1 MSQICQ
7 SMLSILPNNKKTDRN
22 LQNTYELLPK
32 WRYFAK
38 SGHSVYKSR
47 YGSFFIV
54 ISLRASTTRFSLLL
68 IGHSFF
74 EVGGMLNKIWSIKK
88 YSRPKKFIFVKLSE
102 NNILKSLHL
111 VSESTSALTFLQRR
125 SRKGLNLALLIAG
138 NMSGPPPCK
147 ESQPLCLLSHG
158 LRHLCRNPFCLLLPH
173 RFSPKKR

>member
-1 MSQICQ
+1 
-7 SMLSILPNNKKTDRN
+7 MLSILPNYKKTDRN

-74 EVGGMLNKIWSIKK
+74 EVGGMLNKI
-88 YSRPKKFIFVKLSE
+88 
-102 NNILKSLHL
+102 
-111 VSESTSALTFLQRR
+111 
-125 SRKGLNLALLIAG
+125 
-138 NMSGPPPCK
+138 
-147 ESQPLCLLSHG
+147 
-158 LRHLCRNPFCLLLPH
+158 
-173 RFSPKKR
+173 